1 MLEQI
6 VMILLVSL
14 VVILLAIASF
24 YIGCRM
30 STKLGGLNCSG
41 YMLGLHGQL

>member
-24 YIGCRM
+24 YIGWHM
-30 STKLGGLNCSG
+30 VGK
-41 YMLGLHGQL
+41 